1 PNPVPVTFAD
11 PYCATGRER
20 AIAVAN
26 EAGWPPVPT
35 GTLVVIEGQRFSTR
49 AESQWFAAQGWTLVG
64 MTGYPEAVLARELAL
79 CYIPLALVTDL
90 DADNEA
96 GQGVTQAEV
105 FKVFAANVSR
115 LRDLAAGI
123 IAALPQV

>member
-1 PNPVPVTFAD
+1 
-11 PYCATGRER
+11 
-20 AIAVAN
+20 
-26 EAGWPPVPT
+26 VPT

-90 DADNEA
+90 DAGIETGA
-96 GQGVTQAEV
+96 GVTQAEV
-105 FKVFAANVSR
+105 FEVFAANVSR
-115 LRDLAAGI
+115 LRDLVAGI
-123 IAALPQV
+123 ISALPPEQPDDACAHALDGMHLPFDLP